1 MMILTNRKINSS
13 LIHTESLEIINT
25 IFEITLYDNTRHI
38 NAKIIILYKTDRN
51 HIIWPNGQYWRCIMG
66 KFYRVFKIELSK

>member
-38 NAKIIILYKTDRN
+38 NAKLL
-51 HIIWPNGQYWRCIMG
+51 
-66 KFYRVFKIELSK
+66 FYTKLIEITLFSLKANIGVV

>member
-25 IFEITLYDNTRHI
+25 IFEITLYDNIRRI
-38 NAKIIILYKTDRN
+38 DAIIIILYKTDRN
-51 HIIWPNGQYWRCIMG
+51 HII
-66 KFYRVFKIELSK
+66 

>member
-1 MMILTNRKINSS
+1 MVVLTNRKINSS

-25 IFEITLYDNTRHI
+25 TFEITLYDNTRHI

-51 HIIWPNGQYWRCIMG
+51 HII
-66 KFYRVFKIELSK
+66 